1 MKLKTLAHLVCI
13 ATSSMAWAGPDAI
26 KIGVLN
32 DQSGLYSD
40 FGGKTSVEAAR
51 LAVDD
56 VGGMV
61 LGKKIEIISAD
72 HQNKPDIGMSLARKW
87 FDVDNVDVI
96 ADLTNSAIAIG
107 VQNIAKD
114 RGRITLASG
123 PGTGRLSNEDCS
135 PTGFHWTWDTYSAAV
150 GTARAILQDGGKDWF
165 ILAADY
171 QFGQQMSLDLTKT
184 VTENGGRIMGQVKHP
199 LSASDFSSF
208 LLQAQAS
215 KAKIIGL
222 ANGGADTINSIKQA
236 SEFGLPQGGQRLAGL
251 AVVIS
256 DIHAL
261 GLGRAQGLLAT
272 TAFYWDRDPASR
284 AFSERFEKRTGRKPG
299 MIQAGVYSSV
309 LHYLKAVKAAGT
321 DDGKVVAEKMRELPV
336 NDAFATNGKVRVDGR
351 MEHDMYLI
359 QVKTPAESKYPW
371 DYYKVLRTI
380 PGALATRPL
389 AESSCPLVKK

>member
-1 MKLKTLAHLVCI
+1 MKLKTLAI
-13 ATSSMAWAGPDAI
+13 ASSVFLSGAALAGPNAI

-32 DQSGLYSD
+32 DQSGLYAD
-40 FGGKTSVEAAR
+40 FGGKTSVDAAR
-51 LAVDD
+51 LAAEDM
-56 VGGMV
+56 GGSV

-87 FDVDNVDVI
+87 FDVDGVDAI

-107 VQNIAKD
+107 VQNIAREKNK
-114 RGRITLASG
+114 ITLASG
-123 PGTGRLSNEDCS
+123 PGTSRLTNEECS
-135 PTGFHWTWDTYSAAV
+135 ATGFHWTWDTYSAAV
-150 GTARAILQDGGKDWF
+150 GTARAVLQDGGKDWF

-171 QFGQQMSLDLTKT
+171 QFGHQMSADLTRT
-184 VTENGGRIMGQVKHP
+184 ITENGGKVMGQVKHP
-199 LSASDFSSF
+199 LGASDFSSF

-215 KAKIIGL
+215 KAKIVGL

-236 SEFGLPQGGQRLAGL
+236 AEFGLPQAGQRLVGL

-261 GLGRAQGLLAT
+261 GLARSQGLLAT
-272 TAFYWDRDPASR
+272 TPFYWDRDDASR
-284 AFSERFEKRTGRKPG
+284 EFAQRFEKRTGRKPG

-321 DDGKVVAEKMRELPV
+321 DDAKAVADKMRELPV
-336 NDAFATNGKVRVDGR
+336 NDAFATNGKVRPDGR
-351 MEHDMYLI
+351 MEKDMYLI
-359 QVKTPAESKYPW
+359 QVKTPAESKGPW

-380 PGALATRPL
+380 PGAQVTRPL
-389 AESSCPLVKK
+389 SESACALVKK